1 MWSIHLKCLTRILTS
16 LYIISILSWLT
27 NPMLLC
33 NLMEEINEWMN
44 EWMNQISPVHKL
56 WTYSSNTHINA
67 LSWSVQQ
74 NSYTTDYLI
83 YSPNS
88 TNCRVSAQNVVTFTF
103 SVLRFQLAEYKK
115 MDWLLL
121 GFIRK
126 VLITVLYSDSQS
138 SFLSLFTL
146 YNYRSKWELYTLNM
160 NPKGC
165 LLIPIV
171 YNKDWSTNFMNTSCS
186 SNDQISICNVPKQ

>member
-1 MWSIHLKCLTRILTS
+1 M
-16 LYIISILSWLT
+16 
-27 NPMLLC
+27 
-33 NLMEEINEWMN
+33 
-44 EWMNQISPVHKL
+44 
-56 WTYSSNTHINA
+56 
-67 LSWSVQQ
+67 
-74 NSYTTDYLI
+74 
-83 YSPNS
+83 
-88 TNCRVSAQNVVTFTF
+88 
-103 SVLRFQLAEYKK
+103 EYKK

-146 YNYRSKWELYTLNM
+146 YNYLSTLELYTLTM

-171 YNKDWSTNFMNTSCS
+171 YNKD
-186 SNDQISICNVPKQ
+186 